1 MYYSNFVKKI
11 TECNQKFRTFP
22 FRLSFALRRKQ
33 IVLLQDFV
41 YLHIAIRPHIFSTYN
56 DTRSIV
62 ERTSHSHIQHYFCRK
77 HDVHERICLSIFF
90 CKRYCNSCSF
100 LLFCFYFKFYYPIL
114 NVIANHLYLLLL
126 HLCNT
131 NTKCDKKIL
140 VGWLIIKC
148 GGRF

>member
-1 MYYSNFVKKI
+1 MQSKILDISFSIEFCFQTKK
-11 TECNQKFRTFP
+11 
-22 FRLSFALRRKQ
+22 

-100 LLFCFYFKFYYPIL
+100 LLLYFYFKFYYPIL